1 MDELKKLYDVLISE
15 GFFTKSFEV
24 FQQEYQNESYRD
36 KVFGVVTSEGLF
48 TKSRDVFD
56 STYSFETTPEP
67 VDVSTSAINPNAG
80 VPEAVPEKKNPFETD
95 PELPQEVPNELFPQP
110 QTEGDGEL
118 PSGYSQGDTS
128 SESYLTGGSFDAT
141 DPFAATILADDY
153 NKDLGENVFI
163 SNVNAIVPETTS
175 AREEGEV
182 VGEMNYKFN
191 QYGFEFE
198 ETGFGDNMI
207 VKSAND
213 QEIRIP
219 LDAALGAGAGSRAE
233 ELRQFLIKNKEASVE
248 AFNRASKNEQKYLN
262 KIQNKEQLV
271 KLNTLFNTQVDRFS
285 DDVRNYSAE
294 KLRLSRIYKESFAG
308 KNADELLNN
317 PLYQEYQEATKR
329 LDSARTS
336 LINKQKSFVT
346 KGAQLDEMV
355 GEYTLM
361 RNTSGESGLAI
372 ERLAYSFL
380 EGTGGA
386 IFGELADMA
395 LSLAGKVTNFD
406 ASRDRFAADEHVDY
420 AVAQLTNNIE
430 GFNLDDA
437 NILTTEQADELLAIK
452 TLLAKKEL
460 DVIDQ
465 KKLKGLLL
473 EFNPKDLQVILENI
487 ENEDGDDIHSLTES
501 IYEDVSTKGLG
512 EYESTEIL
520 LSGDGIEAPEG
531 VMYPVNVDA
540 YEKAKSAAMGGA
552 FSRNRYTG
560 MASSLDLEEGTRD
573 MFRTSVNKYLAGETD
588 GQSAYRKAIKNSGN
602 DIQKAMHGVA
612 YSVPAFATWVKTGP
626 TKAAQLTAKYGPQ
639 LGKKLLKNRK
649 FNNKA
654 SRVLR
659 LMSQSHEAQMNKM
672 ANNPN
677 FDNIDLDEQRAVA
690 IPISI
695 VTAVLEDKGFRN
707 VINSKGLINSL
718 AARAISKFAKVR
730 AVNPTAGTKTFAE
743 FVRQDINNL
752 MRKGVGRTLTKGGLT
767 VLAGGAAEFETGAL
781 QSIGEQTAEM
791 VYNTYKRN
799 MDGIEGEMFDTA
811 DSVGEFFT
819 EVMYQGYLEMLGGK
833 IMAIPTAISVMGNNP
848 DDLNMVTDEAFEM
861 FQGML
866 QDPQYKNMFTTNL
879 KQRVADKTDALT
891 QEDADAM
898 METFNKIEGLM
909 PQVVGDMTVQQQR
922 VALSL
927 VMERQALESEIAPLA
942 PELAINQRARIKEI
956 TKQIEDITLIA
967 NAEQEAAMEA
977 EQSIPDINSKS
988 KTKTD
993 PAVEADPDISLEE
1006 QEDIQERFG
1015 EESATSPEEQVE
1027 ENLFFNRR
1035 GKSKKKLTK
1044 EQRSMRNKVINKAV
1058 NAAQSLAKS
1067 VKTKIVMHESTKEF
1081 NKATQRNG
1089 RGFYDF
1095 DTNTIH
1101 LDMNK
1106 ANEITVAHEAFHA
1119 VLFQKLGEANVAA
1132 AVQTMTSAIM
1142 KASPKNSMLFR
1153 RANAF
1158 AKQYAEQGATVQN
1171 EERLAELFGLMASR
1185 YETLN
1190 APEQNA
1196 IITFLKTI
1204 AKKLGLDKF
1213 IDIGKI
1219 VTEDDTQ
1226 VVELLN
1232 TLADKVATGQEIFT
1246 NDLKILKKSSP
1257 YSETGVPVAI
1267 NPDAQPI
1274 KPRGRETRVYT
1285 EDRVGNYNE
1294 MTLNDFVNLHDG
1306 NVYVITSDASK
1317 LGKVEETGQI
1327 LDGGFGYSLLAANME
1342 NGVGFASLDAK
1353 TANTNMNKLKKAYKT
1368 GDRVGVLIMIQTPDA
1383 MYGNMY
1389 GGEYFFD
1396 AITKLQKKNPEA
1408 YAEYS
1413 ENLSNYVVEKMK
1425 GKLKKA
1431 TRDAIIDPSSV
1442 TKEEFKEL
1450 MDEESF
1456 DRRRNFITGVIPAR
1470 NGMRMDKNAPWKK
1483 AFSDINVN
1491 TQEFTLRYGDQAL
1504 LGKKFL
1510 KENKGGFLV
1519 GGFTYV
1525 VPKNTKELVD
1535 GIQDKGFTHPFFQG
1549 KVPAEPNTAVMLDG
1563 LYDINT
1569 TLQQYMPETLMV
1581 QESQKEETSRR
1592 VREQYPDDRFYL
1604 NKGYK
1609 KQTKKSLQTKVDKG
1623 LATENEQKA
1632 LDELLKQQDSN
1643 DTTEVDV
1650 YIELKDRTYTNL
1662 TGANKTKFK
1671 ENPINEDIL
1680 VLGRANAGSLV
1691 AQSKP
1696 PLFETVTEEINIKP
1710 RGRETKNN
1718 KLNLQDEIQDKRRTV
1733 IRSENEADRTRK
1745 GGSID
1750 IKGKSRYDV
1759 GRSDRVV
1766 RDDTVVQT
1774 ISLSQKEAQDLEK
1787 RLGDKA
1793 VLDTEF
1799 YETNDAELFH
1809 KSITDSTKN
1818 NKYAASVFVYPV
1830 SEYENSRLF
1839 LTADGKAGLAIT
1851 ADGDIISV
1859 FSSGKGKGRVPQL
1872 IVTAIK
1878 EGATSLDHYD
1888 TVLTK
1893 YYADFGFVPAAK
1905 VKWNNEFAPDG
1916 WSKETF
1922 KAFNNGEPD
1931 VVAMVYDGGNRQTIT
1946 ERVGTFESVKPKLEK
1961 APYVTEWNDAK
1972 ALQESAKPSRGREQ
1986 QEQEIFDY
1994 VTAAREDNFRDEVTK
2009 DFLVRIKKYP
2019 IKLVNRMMEVDVDLF
2034 KTLPK
2039 TFGSLTGGFNSGLRL
2054 YKRTKAFEQKLI
2066 KANKRKKVKLT
2077 EQQIA
2082 DQTIEFLKKQ
2092 PEYLKEGDG
2101 NYLTTKQA
2109 MLQVEFQ
2116 RSVGT
2121 RTSESVQEKLTE
2133 ARKQVQERKRGAK
2146 SLQKAKAA
2154 VRNFIRKSLPS
2165 DIYTRSEVMS
2175 LVRKVTNAT
2184 EANIENIFDEVLE
2197 FVNVKNNTRLEKKI
2211 KDILNGKYET
2221 TVAGRKKG
2229 SKISLE
2235 MKERIE
2241 RIAKDR
2247 LAPTATAEEVEAE
2260 NQRLT
2265 EEFNAIDGKKNLTE
2279 GDYSRAVDIQILI
2292 NLNNSLLMENND
2304 VNKTGSLD
2312 VAATILEE
2320 MVSEGRSEL
2329 KQQLEDAHKKY
2340 NDDASVAYEEVT
2352 GQKVDLND
2360 KNEQEGIDLSN
2371 KKLLNEKRNKTKSV
2385 IKKFLNTL
2393 STNVKKFF
2401 NETEALDGLM
2411 DLVSKLPGE
2420 MFGGRLQ
2427 TMVTGRVDS
2436 SSRMYKQRMMQQEEI
2451 VAKKLE
2457 ELFGKKWRNKV
2468 RALNKQ
2474 EVAYV
2479 LDPNEV
2485 SQAQEAFD
2493 NDPSLKNK
2501 LNLKKVL
2508 LKNET
2513 KMSQNEMLYYYNLY
2527 KDPANRGSFEATFGK
2542 DYARIMEEIESKIDN
2557 NLKEFGDW
2565 QVNEFYPSLYSHYN
2579 ETYKALYRTNMPWNR
2594 YYSGMIYRNDTQ
2606 GNPVEQ
2612 EPLDLLSQK
2621 SIMNTSVGTAST
2633 KARVQNNLPI
2643 RKMNSMNVMST
2654 YLRDMEYFAAYGET
2668 IRDIHKMFNNKNVR
2682 TAIEAVHGEYVN
2694 RLINNMIGKIAN
2706 NGVRNNPADRFIN
2719 QMQNAFIF
2727 SRIGLNPTVMLKQL
2741 TSMITYANDIGV
2753 RNWLKYSLKTIPQ
2766 MKSVFKEMSKNSVY
2780 MQDRNSQSIT
2790 RVIESYSKEGMVEMV
2805 PNQYWDNYVN
2815 FIMYTTKFG
2824 DKAAIYLGGA
2834 PNYLYYKAQA
2844 KKRGLTEEQAQQE
2857 AIIKFEKDTKRTQQS
2872 MDLQDKDFYQT
2883 SGAIQ
2888 RGLNM
2893 FLTTPKQYLRKEIQ
2907 STRNLYRKLKAWDR
2921 NAGKG
2926 TLGQNLR
2933 TFITYHFVAPALF
2946 QYVALGLPGLLRGKR
2961 DDDDEDML
2969 RAMLIGN
2976 LNALFIVGEV
2986 ISGTANLVQGKPY
2999 AGESVRSLAPLM
3011 QLQRLT
3017 KLAKRAMDT
3026 KDPKKKKDALEKLYV
3041 ELAATPGLPAIQIHR
3056 FIKNLDKLGEG
3067 DDAGKDLLRLL
3078 NFSDYVIS
3086 GPKNKKSSSSGP
3098 SVQEMN
3104 AQYYKE
3110 QERKKKQAETLSR
3123 RRRPASNRRTRP
3135 TRRRRTN

>member
-1 MDELKKLYDVLISE
+1 M
-15 GFFTKSFEV
+15 
-24 FQQEYQNESYRD
+24 
-36 KVFGVVTSEGLF
+36 
-48 TKSRDVFD
+48 
-56 STYSFETTPEP
+56 
-67 VDVSTSAINPNAG
+67 
-80 VPEAVPEKKNPFETD
+80 
-95 PELPQEVPNELFPQP
+95 
-110 QTEGDGEL
+110 
-118 PSGYSQGDTS
+118 
-128 SESYLTGGSFDAT
+128 
-141 DPFAATILADDY
+141 
-153 NKDLGENVFI
+153 
-163 SNVNAIVPETTS
+163 
-175 AREEGEV
+175 
-182 VGEMNYKFN
+182 
-191 QYGFEFE
+191 
-198 ETGFGDNMI
+198 
-207 VKSAND
+207 
-213 QEIRIP
+213 
-219 LDAALGAGAGSRAE
+219 
-233 ELRQFLIKNKEASVE
+233 
-248 AFNRASKNEQKYLN
+248 
-262 KIQNKEQLV
+262 
-271 KLNTLFNTQVDRFS
+271 
-285 DDVRNYSAE
+285 
-294 KLRLSRIYKESFAG
+294 
-308 KNADELLNN
+308 
-317 PLYQEYQEATKR
+317 
-329 LDSARTS
+329 
-336 LINKQKSFVT
+336 
-346 KGAQLDEMV
+346 
-355 GEYTLM
+355 
-361 RNTSGESGLAI
+361 
-372 ERLAYSFL
+372 
-380 EGTGGA
+380 
-386 IFGELADMA
+386 
-395 LSLAGKVTNFD
+395 
-406 ASRDRFAADEHVDY
+406 
-420 AVAQLTNNIE
+420 
-430 GFNLDDA
+430 
-437 NILTTEQADELLAIK
+437 
-452 TLLAKKEL
+452 
-460 DVIDQ
+460 
-465 KKLKGLLL
+465 
-473 EFNPKDLQVILENI
+473 
-487 ENEDGDDIHSLTES
+487 
-501 IYEDVSTKGLG
+501 
-512 EYESTEIL
+512 
-520 LSGDGIEAPEG
+520 
-531 VMYPVNVDA
+531 
-540 YEKAKSAAMGGA
+540 
-552 FSRNRYTG
+552 
-560 MASSLDLEEGTRD
+560 
-573 MFRTSVNKYLAGETD
+573 
-588 GQSAYRKAIKNSGN
+588 
-602 DIQKAMHGVA
+602 
-612 YSVPAFATWVKTGP
+612 
-626 TKAAQLTAKYGPQ
+626 
-639 LGKKLLKNRK
+639 
-649 FNNKA
+649 
-654 SRVLR
+654 
-659 LMSQSHEAQMNKM
+659 
-672 ANNPN
+672 
-677 FDNIDLDEQRAVA
+677 
-690 IPISI
+690 
-695 VTAVLEDKGFRN
+695 
-707 VINSKGLINSL
+707 
-718 AARAISKFAKVR
+718 
-730 AVNPTAGTKTFAE
+730 
-743 FVRQDINNL
+743 
-752 MRKGVGRTLTKGGLT
+752 
-767 VLAGGAAEFETGAL
+767 
-781 QSIGEQTAEM
+781 
-791 VYNTYKRN
+791 
-799 MDGIEGEMFDTA
+799 
-811 DSVGEFFT
+811 
-819 EVMYQGYLEMLGGK
+819 
-833 IMAIPTAISVMGNNP
+833 
-848 DDLNMVTDEAFEM
+848 
-861 FQGML
+861 
-866 QDPQYKNMFTTNL
+866 
-879 KQRVADKTDALT
+879 
-891 QEDADAM
+891 
-898 METFNKIEGLM
+898 
-909 PQVVGDMTVQQQR
+909 
-922 VALSL
+922 
-927 VMERQALESEIAPLA
+927 
-942 PELAINQRARIKEI
+942 
-956 TKQIEDITLIA
+956 
-967 NAEQEAAMEA
+967 
-977 EQSIPDINSKS
+977 
-988 KTKTD
+988 
-993 PAVEADPDISLEE
+993 
-1006 QEDIQERFG
+1006 
-1015 EESATSPEEQVE
+1015 
-1027 ENLFFNRR
+1027 
-1035 GKSKKKLTK
+1035 
-1044 EQRSMRNKVINKAV
+1044 
-1058 NAAQSLAKS
+1058 
-1067 VKTKIVMHESTKEF
+1067 
-1081 NKATQRNG
+1081 
-1089 RGFYDF
+1089 
-1095 DTNTIH
+1095 
-1101 LDMNK
+1101 
-1106 ANEITVAHEAFHA
+1106 
-1119 VLFQKLGEANVAA
+1119 
-1132 AVQTMTSAIM
+1132 
-1142 KASPKNSMLFR
+1142 
-1153 RANAF
+1153 
-1158 AKQYAEQGATVQN
+1158 
-1171 EERLAELFGLMASR
+1171 
-1185 YETLN
+1185 
-1190 APEQNA
+1190 
-1196 IITFLKTI
+1196 
-1204 AKKLGLDKF
+1204 
-1213 IDIGKI
+1213 
-1219 VTEDDTQ
+1219 
-1226 VVELLN
+1226 
-1232 TLADKVATGQEIFT
+1232 
-1246 NDLKILKKSSP
+1246 
-1257 YSETGVPVAI
+1257 
-1267 NPDAQPI
+1267 
-1274 KPRGRETRVYT
+1274 
-1285 EDRVGNYNE
+1285 
-1294 MTLNDFVNLHDG
+1294 
-1306 NVYVITSDASK
+1306 
-1317 LGKVEETGQI
+1317 
-1327 LDGGFGYSLLAANME
+1327 
-1342 NGVGFASLDAK
+1342 
-1353 TANTNMNKLKKAYKT
+1353 
-1368 GDRVGVLIMIQTPDA
+1368 
-1383 MYGNMY
+1383 
-1389 GGEYFFD
+1389 
-1396 AITKLQKKNPEA
+1396 
-1408 YAEYS
+1408 
-1413 ENLSNYVVEKMK
+1413 
-1425 GKLKKA
+1425 
-1431 TRDAIIDPSSV
+1431 
-1442 TKEEFKEL
+1442 
-1450 MDEESF
+1450 
-1456 DRRRNFITGVIPAR
+1456 
-1470 NGMRMDKNAPWKK
+1470 
-1483 AFSDINVN
+1483 
-1491 TQEFTLRYGDQAL
+1491 
-1504 LGKKFL
+1504 
-1510 KENKGGFLV
+1510 
-1519 GGFTYV
+1519 
-1525 VPKNTKELVD
+1525 
-1535 GIQDKGFTHPFFQG
+1535 
-1549 KVPAEPNTAVMLDG
+1549 
-1563 LYDINT
+1563 
-1569 TLQQYMPETLMV
+1569 
-1581 QESQKEETSRR
+1581 
-1592 VREQYPDDRFYL
+1592 
-1604 NKGYK
+1604 
-1609 KQTKKSLQTKVDKG
+1609 
-1623 LATENEQKA
+1623 
-1632 LDELLKQQDSN
+1632 
-1643 DTTEVDV
+1643 
-1650 YIELKDRTYTNL
+1650 
-1662 TGANKTKFK
+1662 
-1671 ENPINEDIL
+1671 
-1680 VLGRANAGSLV
+1680 
-1691 AQSKP
+1691 
-1696 PLFETVTEEINIKP
+1696 
-1710 RGRETKNN
+1710 
-1718 KLNLQDEIQDKRRTV
+1718 
-1733 IRSENEADRTRK
+1733 
-1745 GGSID
+1745 
-1750 IKGKSRYDV
+1750 
-1759 GRSDRVV
+1759 
-1766 RDDTVVQT
+1766 
-1774 ISLSQKEAQDLEK
+1774 
-1787 RLGDKA
+1787 
-1793 VLDTEF
+1793 LDTEF

-2039 TFGSLTGGFNSGLRL
+2039 TFGSLTSGFNSGLRL

-2101 NYLTTKQA
+2101 KYLTTKQA

-2241 RIAKDR
+2241 GIAKDR

-2320 MVSEGRSEL
+2320 MIAEGKSEL
-2329 KQQLEDAHKKY
+2329 RQQLEDAHKKY

-2360 KNEQEGIDLSN
+2360 KGEQEGVDLSN
-2371 KKLLNEKRNKTKSV
+2371 QKLLNKKRNETKSV

-2393 STNVKKFF
+2393 STNVSKFF

-2457 ELFGKKWRNKV
+2457 ELFGKKWRDKV

-2479 LDPNEV
+2479 LDSNEV
-2485 SQAQEAFD
+2485 SQAQKAFD

-2501 LNLKKVL
+2501 LNLKEVL

-2557 NLKEFGDW
+2557 NLKKFGDW

-2668 IRDIHKMFNNKNVR
+2668 IRDIHKMFNNKQVR

-2706 NGVRNNPADRFIN
+2706 NGVRNNPADRVIN

-2727 SRIGLNPTVMLKQL
+2727 ARIGLNPTVMLKQL

-2883 SGAIQ
+2883 SSAIQ

-2969 RAMLIGN
+2969 RAMLVGN

-2986 ISGTANLVQGKPY
+2986 ISGVADFAQGKSY
-2999 AGESVRSLAPLM
+2999 VGESVRSLAPLM
-3011 QLQRLT
+3011 LTARLL
-3017 KLAKRAMDT
+3017 KLADRARNT
-3026 KDPKKKKDALEKLYV
+3026 KDPKKRKAAFETLYV

-3123 RRRPASNRRTRP
+3123 RERPTSNRRATP